1 MVINFALFVRDFS
14 FTVLYIYIYIYIHS
28 DIELDMKQLTV
39 KSHERNTNLWDYQSG
54 RTVMEVEKPLP
65 RIKMSGI

>member
-14 FTVLYIYIYIYIHS
+14 FTVLYIYIHS

-54 RTVMEVEKPLP
+54 RTLMEVEKPLP

>member
-28 DIELDMKQLTV
+28 DIELEMKQLTV

-54 RTVMEVEKPLP
+54 RTVKEVEKPLP